1 MDDQLKLGEIL
12 LGGKRITEAQL
23 KTALATQKQI
33 GGRLGTI
40 VVKLGYMNEEQ
51 LAGFLAEQAKVPFL
65 KLKDLVVQSKVSAL
79 LDVEVLEKHN
89 LIPLRLSGDSLL
101 VAVEDPLDLDGL
113 DEIHFLTGLR
123 VEPSVA
129 SHGSILK
136 AIDYYCHNRPCPEIQ
151 EAEKAAGLP
160 SGIHAAAKG
169 ETRAS
174 PQAVLQALTELLI
187 EKKVITQQEL
197 LKKLESKKR

>member
-1 MDDQLKLGEIL
+1 
-12 LGGKRITEAQL
+12 
-23 KTALATQKQI
+23 
-33 GGRLGTI
+33 
-40 VVKLGYMNEEQ
+40 
-51 LAGFLAEQAKVPFL
+51 
-65 KLKDLVVQSKVSAL
+65 
-79 LDVEVLEKHN
+79 LDVEVLEKHH
-89 LIPLRLSGDSLL
+89 LLPLRLAGDTLF
-101 VAVEDPLDLDGL
+101 VAAEDPLDLDGL

-129 SHGSILK
+129 SHADILK

-160 SGIHAAAKG
+160 SGIHGAVKG

-174 PQAVLQALTELLI
+174 PQGVLQALTDLLI

-197 LKKLESKKR
+197 LKKLEGKKR